1 LNHYDTRSRAS
12 DPQRLE
18 ALRGQVAFRLAGQLS
33 RASEALP
40 HEITE
45 RLRFARE
52 HALAAAQRH
61 RPAVMPGT
69 AAVLALAGR
78 SAALGGGPPSVWLRL
93 ASALPLL
100 VLLAGLV
107 LIQQHYDLQQIQAAA
122 EIDSALLADDL
133 PPDAYRDP
141 GFAEYL
147 RTADAP

>member
-1 LNHYDTRSRAS
+1 MKDFDTRPSAS

-18 ALRGQVAFRLAGQLS
+18 ALQGQFAFRLAGQLS

-40 HEITE
+40 HEISE

-52 HALAAAQRH
+52 HALAVAQRH
-61 RPAVMPGT
+61 RHAVAPGS
-69 AAVLALAGR
+69 AAVLGLAGR

-100 VLLAGLV
+100 VLLIGLV
-107 LIQQHYDLQQIQAAA
+107 LIQQHYDLQQIEAAA

-133 PPDAYRDP
+133 PPAAYRDP

>member
-1 LNHYDTRSRAS
+1 LNEHDTPSRAT

-18 ALRGQVAFRLAGQLS
+18 ALQGQFAFRLAGELS
-33 RASEALP
+33 RSSEALP

-61 RPAVMPGT
+61 RHAVAPDSATVVG
-69 AAVLALAGR
+69 LAGR
-78 SAALGGGPPSVWLRL
+78 TAALGGGPPSVWLRL

-100 VLLAGLV
+100 MLLGGLV

-122 EIDSALLADDL
+122 DIDSALLADDL

-141 GFAEYL
+141 GFSEYL

>member
-1 LNHYDTRSRAS
+1 MKQFDTPSRAS
-12 DPQRLE
+12 DLQQLE
-18 ALRGQVAFRLAGQLS
+18 ALQGQFAFRMAAQLS

-61 RPAVMPGT
+61 RHAAVPA
-69 AAVLALAGR
+69 AAVLGLAGR
-78 SAALGGGPPSVWLRL
+78 SAVLGGRQPPVWLRL

-100 VLLAGLV
+100 VLMAGLV
-107 LIQQHYDLQQIQAAA
+107 LIQQHYDVLQIQAAA